1 MTKRDVLYVDDE
13 SENLIVFQATFEDR
27 FNVVTATSGQEALEH
42 MAQRTFPVVVADQRM
57 PRMSGAQLFEAMRDK
72 FPHTKRVMLT
82 GYADSKAMLDAIN
95 KGQVYYF
102 IKKPWEEDFV
112 FSILVRAIEA
122 YDMAV
127 SNMVLQERLV
137 AMDRAATLGRS
148 AAQLA
153 HEMGNQLCMLPLLE
167 LIEER
172 YSDQEE
178 LVQMAGFAR
187 TTHER
192 LLQIINEVKA
202 FVRFEREQVV
212 MQTISVAGV
221 LHELLEFVRHE
232 RSLPLERLS
241 VEFEADP
248 LVNGNR
254 IKLQQVVLNLL
265 KNAAY
270 AIRGREDGQITLRLS
285 VADSQAVITVS
296 DNGCGMSQEIAARI
310 WEPFFTTKGD
320 EGTGVGLDLSK
331 SIVEAHG
338 GTIDCLTAPNQGATF
353 RIRLPLWNDTQVLQG
368 AMHSAGG
375 FAPLLATTQTA

>member
-27 FNVVTATSGQEALEH
+27 FNVVTATSGQEALEL

-212 MQTISVAGV
+212 MQPISLAGV

-232 RSLPLERLS
+232 RSLPLERLI
-241 VEFEADP
+241 VEMEADP

-270 AIRGREDGQITLRLS
+270 AIRGREGGQIKLRLS
-285 VADSQAVITVS
+285 VADSQAAITVS

-338 GTIDCLTAPNQGATF
+338 GTIDCLTAPDQGATF
-353 RIRLPLWNDTQVLQG
+353 TIRLPVWNDTQVLQG
-368 AMHSAGG
+368 TMLSTGG
-375 FAPLLATTQTA
+375 FAPLLATPQTA

>member
-27 FNVVTATSGQEALEH
+27 FNVVTATSGQEALEL

-187 TTHER
+187 TTHDR

-212 MQTISVAGV
+212 MQPVSLAGV

-232 RSLPLERLS
+232 RSLPLERLT

-270 AIRGREDGQITLRLS
+270 AIRGREGGKITLRLS
-285 VADSQAVITVS
+285 LADSQAAITVS
-296 DNGCGMSQEIAARI
+296 DNGCGMSEETAARI

-338 GTIDCLTAPNQGATF
+338 GTIDCLTAPDQGATIT
-353 RIRLPLWNDTQVLQG
+353 IRLPVWNDIQALQG
-368 AMHSAGG
+368 TMLSTGG
-375 FAPLLATTQTA
+375 LTPLLATPQTA